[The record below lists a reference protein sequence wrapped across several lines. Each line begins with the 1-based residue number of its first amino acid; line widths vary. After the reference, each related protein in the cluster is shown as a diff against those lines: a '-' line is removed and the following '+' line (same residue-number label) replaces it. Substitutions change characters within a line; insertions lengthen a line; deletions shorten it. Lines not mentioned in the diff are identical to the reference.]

1 MYNND
6 DFNRFGL
13 FNDEFY
19 KRVRKMFDFDG
30 FMNFDNFDELFNR
43 QIDMNDPNVEKKG
56 YSVSYKFGT
65 GMDKPEY
72 KIEGDLTEEEVEQ
85 IKNNIENLNF
95 NFGFNLKPSS
105 IRNDTNQLDFK
116 EVSKRMENETTADE
130 DIQPKYTKK
139 QNKPIEEPFHELYE
153 EENETVII
161 VELPG
166 IEKENINIS
175 IDPDNS
181 KGLIVHAEGTYV
193 DYEARINL
201 NRNFKMENVKGKS
214 KNGIFQI
221 TISK

>member
-72 KIEGDLTEEEVEQ
+72 KIEGDLTEEEVAQ
-85 IKNNIENLNF
+85 IKNNIETL
-95 NFGFNLKPSS
+95 
-105 IRNDTNQLDFK
+105 T
-116 EVSKRMENETTADE
+116 
-130 DIQPKYTKK
+130 
-139 QNKPIEEPFHELYE
+139 
-153 EENETVII
+153 
-161 VELPG
+161 
-166 IEKENINIS
+166 
-175 IDPDNS
+175 
-181 KGLIVHAEGTYV
+181 
-193 DYEARINL
+193 
-201 NRNFKMENVKGKS
+201 
-214 KNGIFQI
+214 
-221 TISK
+221 